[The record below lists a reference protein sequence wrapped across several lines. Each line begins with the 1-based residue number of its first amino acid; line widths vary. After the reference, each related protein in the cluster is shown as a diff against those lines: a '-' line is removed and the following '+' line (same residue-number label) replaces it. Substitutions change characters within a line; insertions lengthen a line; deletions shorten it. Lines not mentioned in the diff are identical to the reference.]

1 MCSKAEMMKI
11 WNTNAEFWDDRI
23 GDGNLF
29 QDELIEPATRRL
41 LGNIAGKKVLD
52 VACGAG
58 RFARQMADMGADV
71 LAVDFCERFLERA
84 EKRTPEEIKNIEYRQ
99 VDATEG
105 SQLVKL
111 GTGQFDMAV
120 CTMGLMDISDIE
132 PLFDSLPQ
140 LLKPGGK
147 FVFSIMHP
155 CFQSPEF
162 TAFAEETEYDGRTEL
177 KSGVKITK
185 YIKPAS
191 WKGIGVP
198 GQPVRHFYFHRPL
211 SLIFNLAFEK
221 GFVVDGFEEPV
232 LPETDKKV
240 GVTSWTAKR
249 EIPPII
255 VIRLKKG

>member
-1 MCSKAEMMKI
+1 MCNNDEMMQI
-11 WNTNAEFWDDRI
+11 WNTNADFWDEQI

-29 QDELIEPATRRL
+29 QEELIEPATRRL
-41 LGNIAGKKVLD
+41 LGDITGKKVLD

-58 RFARQMADMGADV
+58 RFARQMAEMGADV

-84 EKRTPEEIKNIEYRQ
+84 RKRTAEDMKNIEYRQ
-99 VDATEG
+99 VDVTDS
-105 SQLVKL
+105 SQLLKL
-111 GTGQFDMAV
+111 GAQQFDIAV

-132 PLFDSLPQ
+132 PLFDSLPY
-140 LLKPGGK
+140 LIKPGGR

-155 CFQSPEF
+155 CFQPPES
-162 TAFAEETEYDGRTEL
+162 TAFAEETEYDSRTEL

-185 YIKPAS
+185 YIKPES

-211 SLIFNLAFEK
+211 SMIFNIAFEI
-221 GFVVDGFEEPV
+221 GFAVDGFEEPV

-240 GVTSWTAKR
+240 GVTSWRAKR
-249 EIPPII
+249 EIPPI
-255 VIRLKKG
+255 VVVRLKKG